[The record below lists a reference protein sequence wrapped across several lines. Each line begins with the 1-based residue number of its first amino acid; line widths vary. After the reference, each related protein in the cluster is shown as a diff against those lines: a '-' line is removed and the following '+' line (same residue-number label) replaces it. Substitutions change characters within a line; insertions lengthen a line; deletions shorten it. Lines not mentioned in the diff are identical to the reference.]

1 MSSALLG
8 AISAETAALQQ
19 FIAVLEEEQRLLIGG
34 DADAVLPLI
43 ETKTGL
49 IAALGNAGQQRET
62 ALRELGVEIRK
73 EAMEAWFA
81 QAPTELQAQWQQLLG
96 LAQTANRLNNTNGQL
111 INTRLQYNQQALS
124 VLMNASGGIGDDTYG
139 PDGHKAAGT
148 GSRPLGSA

>member
-1 MSSALLG
+1 MSAALLG
-8 AISAETAALQQ
+8 AITAEISALHQ
-19 FIAVLEEEQRLLIGG
+19 FIAVLEEEQKLLIGG

-43 ETKTGL
+43 EKKTGL
-49 IAALGNAGQQRET
+49 IGALGNAGQQREA
-62 ALRELGVEIRK
+62 ALRELGIEISK

-81 QAPTELQAQWQQLLG
+81 QAPAELKGKWQQLLA

-124 VLMNASGGIGDDTYG
+124 VLINASGNIGDDTYG
-139 PDGHKAAGT
+139 PDGHKAAGS